1 MATAKEDS
9 EKGEQEATG
18 LERVREELMHFLGA
32 QAQHLVDRAG
42 DKLTDV
48 AQRLGESAEQKG
60 AVPDAAA
67 RMLKGEN
74 PAKAAAGSAL
84 GGLKDKV
91 TPGGS
96 ASDGEDEGEGR
107 GESGGEQEAGDTKV
121 TNIVEVIDVG
131 VPLRACYDH
140 WTQFEKFGVFT
151 KGVNNVSTSDDTT
164 TEWKTKI
171 AFSERSF
178 EATIEEQLPDD
189 RIVWRSE
196 GSKGTT
202 RGAVS
207 FHALTPTLTRIIAVV
222 EYQPAGFF
230 EKTGNLWRAVGRRV
244 RLDLKHFQR
253 YVTLAPDEEVEGW
266 RGEIRDGEVVRS
278 HEDALAEE
286 RGDRDGDDADGDG
299 DGDDADNG
307 DDADDTAG
315 GERKDQDDE

>member
-1 MATAKEDS
+1 MSTAQD
-9 EKGEQEATG
+9 EKQEEQQDGGQDASG
-18 LERVREELMHFLGA
+18 LDRVREELVKFIGA
-32 QAQHLVDRAG
+32 QAQHLIDKAG
-42 DKLTDV
+42 DKLTGV
-48 AQRLGESAEQKG
+48 AQRIGESAEGSG
-60 AVPDAAA
+60 AVPDAAS

-74 PAKAAAGSAL
+74 PAKAAAGSSL
-84 GGLKDKV
+84 RGLKDKV
-91 TPGGS
+91 TPGGGS
-96 ASDGEDEGEGR
+96 SEDEDEGGAQ
-107 GESGGEQEAGDTKV
+107 SGGEQEAGDTKV

-131 VPLRACYDH
+131 VPLRTCYDH

-151 KGVNNVSTSDDTT
+151 KGVSNVSTSDDTT

-178 EATIEEQLPDD
+178 EATIEEQVPDD

-207 FHALTPTLTRIIAVV
+207 FHELTPTLTRIIAVV

-253 YVTLAPDEEVEGW
+253 YVTLAPDEEIEGW
-266 RGEIRDGEVVRS
+266 RGEIRDGEVVRT
-278 HEDALAEE
+278 HEEAVGADQEDREDEDEDEGDNEDQDE
-286 RGDRDGDDADGDG
+286 REG
-299 DGDDADNG
+299 
-307 DDADDTAG
+307 
-315 GERKDQDDE
+315 QDDE

>member
-1 MATAKEDS
+1 MSTAQD
-9 EKGEQEATG
+9 EKPDEKQDASG
-18 LERVREELMHFLGA
+18 LERVREELVKFIGA
-32 QAQHLVDRAG
+32 QAQHLIDKAG

-48 AQRLGESAEQKG
+48 AQRIGDSAQESG
-60 AVPDAAA
+60 AVPDAAG

-74 PAKAAAGSAL
+74 PAKAAAGSSL
-84 GGLKDKV
+84 RGLKDKV
-91 TPGGS
+91 TPGGGS
-96 ASDGEDEGEGR
+96 SGDEEEGEG
-107 GESGGEQEAGDTKV
+107 GAQSGGEQEAGDTKV
-121 TNIVEVIDVG
+121 TNIVEVIDIG
-131 VPLRACYDH
+131 VPLRTCYDH

-151 KGVNNVSTSDDTT
+151 KGVSNVSTTDDTT

-207 FHALTPTLTRIIAVV
+207 FHELTPTLTRIIAVV
-222 EYQPAGFF
+222 EYQPSGFF

-253 YVTLAPDEEVEGW
+253 YVTLAPDEEIEGW
-266 RGEIRDGEVVRS
+266 RGEIRDGEVVRT
-278 HEDALAEE
+278 HEEAVGAEG
-286 RGDRDGDDADGDG
+286 GDKGDGDG
-299 DGDDADNG
+299 DGEEANG
-307 DDADDTAG
+307 RDQ
-315 GERKDQDDE
+315 GEREGQDDE